1 MVVSR
6 PVADTVFGLL
16 FDCGFEAAF
25 VVARGDR
32 RIVAAN
38 QRFEELLGRAS
49 VDVVG
54 QPATTVLAFDGDGDS
69 DGGRDLTMLDH
80 AGHYEDVALTQIDGY
95 PLYVTLTVAHVE
107 HPELGPLAACL
118 ARDTTERA
126 ALERELL
133 AKHSALYAAH
143 GELERV
149 VNELRATQRQLE
161 DRNHEISVM
170 AGQVSRF
177 GWRAAVGEL
186 CAGIAHNLNNP
197 VGALLSTLRTLGIKL
212 AASDR
217 PDKGELEA
225 LLTRARTSATR
236 IEEHVA
242 AVVSVNRAGS
252 LDAAPRNLDLAHE
265 LDTALT
271 LFSGRLGPIE
281 LARDYAGPMPVHLAQ
296 DPLHHVLANVIDNA
310 VKAMPGGG
318 RLGVAVH
325 RGREQW
331 TIEVSDTGG
340 GLPSHVVARLFEP
353 IVTARPSG
361 AGLGL
366 ATAQRLARAWG
377 GDIVHRASAAGACFA
392 ISVPAKELR

>member
-1 MVVSR
+1 MASPR
-6 PVADTVFGLL
+6 PIADAVFGLL

-25 VVARGDR
+25 VVERAER

-38 QRFEELLGRAS
+38 GRFEELLGRPAAE
-49 VDVVG
+49 VVG
-54 QPATTVLAFDGDGDS
+54 LPVSAMLFFDADD
-69 DGGRDLTMLDH
+69 GRDASILDQ
-80 AGHYEDVALTQIDGY
+80 AGHYEDVALTQADGY

-107 HPELGPLAACL
+107 HPDLGPVAACL
-118 ARDTTERA
+118 ARDTTERG

-133 AKHSALYAAH
+133 GKHSALYAAH
-143 GELERV
+143 GELERLV
-149 VNELRATQRQLE
+149 GELRATQRQLE

-177 GWRAAVGEL
+177 GWRAAIGEL

-197 VGALLSTLRTLGIKL
+197 VAALLSTLRTLNLKL
-212 AASDR
+212 AASPDR
-217 PDKGELEA
+217 PDRAELEG
-225 LLTRARTSATR
+225 LLTRARTSASR

-242 AVVSVNRAGS
+242 AVVNIHRVGS

-271 LFSGRLGPIE
+271 LFAGRLGPIE
-281 LARDYAGPMPVHLAQ
+281 LSRDYTGPLPAHVPQ

-310 VKAMPGGG
+310 VKAMPAGG
-318 RLGVAVH
+318 RLGVAV
-325 RGREQW
+325 RRDDERW

-340 GLPSHVVARLFEP
+340 GLPAQVVARLFEP

-366 ATAQRLARAWG
+366 ATAQRLARSWG
-377 GDIVHRASAAGACFA
+377 GDIVHRAIDAGACFA
-392 ISVPAKELR
+392 ISIPAKELR

>member
-1 MVVSR
+1 MPASR
-6 PVADTVFGLL
+6 PVADAVFGLL

-25 VVARGDR
+25 VVARADR
-32 RIVAAN
+32 RIVASN
-38 QRFEELLGRAS
+38 QRFEELLGRSTTDIVGLPVTS
-49 VDVVG
+49 VL
-54 QPATTVLAFDGDGDS
+54 VLDGDD
-69 DGGRDLTMLDH
+69 GRDPSMLDH
-80 AGHYEDVALTQIDGY
+80 AGHYEDVALTQDDGY
-95 PLYVTLTVAHVE
+95 PIYVTLTVAHVE

-118 ARDTTERA
+118 ARDTTERG

-143 GELERV
+143 AELERLV
-149 VNELRATQRQLE
+149 GELRTTQRQLE

-186 CAGIAHNLNNP
+186 CAGVAHNLNNP
-197 VGALLSTLRTLGIKL
+197 VAALLSTLRTLGIKL
-212 AASDR
+212 AASPDR
-217 PDKGELEA
+217 PDRVELEA
-225 LLTRARTSATR
+225 LLTRARTAGSR

-242 AVVSVNRAGS
+242 ALVNINRVGC

-271 LFSGRLGPIE
+271 LFVGRLGPIE
-281 LARDYAGPMPVHLAQ
+281 LTRDYHGPMPAHVPQ

-310 VKAMPGGG
+310 VKAMPTGGQ
-318 RLGVAVH
+318 LGVAV
-325 RGREQW
+325 RRADERW
-331 TIEVSDTGG
+331 LIEVSDTGG
-340 GLPSHVVARLFEP
+340 GLPSQVVARLFEP

-366 ATAQRLARAWG
+366 ATAQRLARSWG
-377 GDIVHRASAAGACFA
+377 GDIVHRAVTAGACFA
-392 ISVPAKELR
+392 ISVPVKELR

>member
-1 MVVSR
+1 MLASR
-6 PVADTVFGLL
+6 PVADAVFGLL

-25 VVARGDR
+25 VVALADR
-32 RIVAAN
+32 RVIAAN
-38 QRFEELLGRAS
+38 QRFEELLGRPNA
-49 VDVVG
+49 DVVG
-54 QPATTVLAFDGDGDS
+54 QPVTSVLAFEVGDLRDS
-69 DGGRDLTMLDH
+69 SILEH
-80 AGHYEDVALTQIDGY
+80 PGHYEDVALTKDDGY

-107 HPELGPLAACL
+107 HPELGQVAACL
-118 ARDTTERA
+118 ARDTTERG

-143 GELERV
+143 AELERLV
-149 VNELRATQRQLE
+149 GELRTTQRQLE

-177 GWRAAVGEL
+177 GWRAAIGEL

-197 VGALLSTLRTLGIKL
+197 VGALLSTLRTLGLKV

-217 PDKGELEA
+217 PDKAELEA

-242 AVVSVNRAGS
+242 AVVSVNRVGS

-281 LARDYAGPMPVHLAQ
+281 LARDYAGPLPAHVPQ

-310 VKAMPGGG
+310 VKAMPAGG
-318 RLGVAVH
+318 RLGVAV
-325 RGREQW
+325 RRSDDRW
-331 TIEVSDTGG
+331 MIEVSDTGG
-340 GLPSHVVARLFEP
+340 GLPAHVVARLFEP
-353 IVTARPSG
+353 IVTARASG

-366 ATAQRLARAWG
+366 ATAQRLARSWG
-377 GDIVHRASAAGACFA
+377 GDIVHHAVAAGACFA

>member
-1 MVVSR
+1 VPSR
-6 PVADTVFGLL
+6 PVADAVFGLL

-25 VVARGDR
+25 VVARADR

-38 QRFEELLGRAS
+38 QRFEELLGRTTA
-49 VDVVG
+49 DVVG
-54 QPATTVLAFDGDGDS
+54 EPVTAVIAFDAGDI
-69 DGGRDLTMLDH
+69 RDPSVLDH
-80 AGHYEDVALTQIDGY
+80 PGHYEDVPLTQVDGY

-118 ARDTTERA
+118 ARDTTERG

-143 GELERV
+143 AELERTV
-149 VNELRATQRQLE
+149 GELRATQRQLE
-161 DRNHEISVM
+161 DKNHEMSVM
-170 AGQVSRF
+170 AGQLSRF
-177 GWRAAVGEL
+177 GWRAAIGEL

-197 VGALLSTLRTLGIKL
+197 VGALLSTLRTLGIKV
-212 AASDR
+212 AATDR
-217 PDKGELEA
+217 PDRAELEA
-225 LLTRARTSATR
+225 LLTRARTAATR

-242 AVVSVNRAGS
+242 AVVSVNRTGS
-252 LDAAPRNLDLAHE
+252 LDAAPRTLDLAHE

-271 LFSGRLGPIE
+271 LFAGRLGPID
-281 LARDYAGPMPVHLAQ
+281 LARDYRGPMPVHVPQ

-310 VKAMPGGG
+310 VKAMPAGG
-318 RLGVAVH
+318 RLGVTAH
-325 RGREQW
+325 RAGEQW
-331 TIEVSDTGG
+331 LIEVSDTGG
-340 GLPSHVVARLFEP
+340 GLPSHVVRRLFEP

-366 ATAQRLARAWG
+366 ATAQRLARSWG
-377 GDIVHRASAAGACFA
+377 GDIVHRPIATGACFA